1 MNGLDMLDESVVDGF
16 VARLEFGAGGADGGL
31 ITKAAFGPL
40 VFGETGAP
48 SGDGDLLI
56 NEPKP
61 ALLLLLQ
68 FDGWEN

>member
-48 SGDGDLLI
+48 SGDGDLL
-56 NEPKP
+56 
-61 ALLLLLQ
+61 LQ
-68 FDGWEN
+68 LDGWEN